1 MNAEIIRTPSFAAD
15 AARHI
20 ADAARE
26 AIGARGLFRLSLCG
40 GNTPRA
46 VYAELAK
53 LGLEWEKVQITFG
66 DERCV
71 PPDDVQSN
79 YRMAKDALLGL
90 VPIPEGNVFR
100 MRGELE
106 PAAAAEEYERKL
118 AAVADRMGETRYIHD
133 LLLLGMGDDGHT
145 ASLFPGTAALAE
157 TARNVV
163 ANYVPKFDS
172 YRITFTFP
180 LINAARQVCF
190 LVNDPKKEP
199 IVQAVLEKSGGY
211 PSEQVAPESGRL
223 VWILGTGK

>member
-1 MNAEIIRTPSFAAD
+1 MSTEIIRSSSFAAD
-15 AARHI
+15 AARLI

-26 AIGARGLFRLSLCG
+26 AIAARGLFRLSLCG

-53 LGLEWEKVQITFG
+53 IGLPWEKVQITFG

-71 PPDDVQSN
+71 PPEDSQSN
-79 YRMAKDALLGL
+79 YRMARESLLGV

-106 PAAAAEEYERKL
+106 PAAAAEDYERKL
-118 AAVADRMGETRYIHD
+118 SAVADRLGETRYIHD

-145 ASLFPGTAALAE
+145 ASLFPGTAALEE
-157 TARNVV
+157 TERSVV
-163 ANYVPKFDS
+163 ANFVPKFDTH
-172 YRITFTFP
+172 RITFTFP
-180 LINAARQVCF
+180 LINAARHVCF

-211 PSEQVAPESGRL
+211 PTERVAPESGRITWL
-223 VWILGTGK
+223 LGSGE